1 MRIGEAIALDDT
13 DFDPARQLLLV
24 RNAKFG
30 RDRLLPL
37 HPSAAGAV
45 QDYRNLR
52 DRAFPHP
59 VSEALLVS
67 STGTRLR
74 HENVSVTFAR
84 LARQA
89 GLAGR

>member
-59 VSEALLVS
+59 VSEALLAS

-74 HENVSVTFAR
+74 HE
-84 LARQA
+84 
-89 GLAGR
+89 